1 MISPCLLSTQ
11 YHLITIK
18 HTRATTNVHPPDT
31 DIELAALAEV
41 PIGTLPRYQLPIA
54 VSFPLLS
61 SMAEFGPTLD
71 ALDRNEPK

>member
-1 MISPCLLSTQ
+1 LLLIH
-11 YHLITIK
+11 YHLITSK
-18 HTRATTNVHPPDT
+18 HTIPTSNVHPADT

-41 PIGTLPRYQLPIA
+41 PTGTLPRYQLPIS
-54 VSFPLLS
+54 VSLPLLS